1 MTTGRRGGGAAATIV
16 VLTALVAAS
25 RCGVEH
31 GALAAPPPAER
42 LRARPPERWPP
53 LVQSTFFDDAF
64 ATLEGQRP
72 DFAALGGRSAAT
84 AEQPAGGNPTAGDGF
99 RWSALV
105 SAETLADEVKDQK
118 GIVQEAIGSATT
130 FKGGGY
136 ERARVAFSSIALVY
150 GVIAAYDGDIR
161 WKKEAAAAR
170 DLFGRV
176 GFNCKVGTDQSFAE
190 AKARGAD
197 LGTLLEGNGLASRPD
212 RDPDAGDPPWSQIAA
227 RPALMNRLAQVDAVA
242 AAATGSRTVFK
253 EQLAQLVHEVEI
265 AAVIAEAIQRPD
277 YEYHDDDTYRG
288 YAAAMRAA
296 AEAAR
301 AAAGRDDYDGFRTAV
316 GSLKK
321 SCDTCHGDY
330 RS

>member
-1 MTTGRRGGGAAATIV
+1 MTRGRRGGGAAATIV

-25 RCGVEH
+25 RCAVEH

-42 LRARPPERWPP
+42 LRARPPEHWPP

-72 DFAALGGRSAAT
+72 DFTALGSRPTVVDAT
-84 AEQPAGGNPTAGDGF
+84 PPEGSVARDGF

-176 GFNCKVGTDQSFAE
+176 GANCKVGTDQSFAE

-227 RPALMNRLAQVDAVA
+227 RPALMNRLAQVDTVA
-242 AAATGSRTVFK
+242 AAASGSRTVFK
-253 EQLAQLVHEVEI
+253 EQLARLVHEVEI
-265 AAVIAEAIQRPD
+265 AAVIAEVIQRPD

-301 AAAGRDDYDGFRTAV
+301 AAAGRDDDDGFRTAV
-316 GSLKK
+316 GNLKK